1 MDYCMGKESK
11 IRSDGNPMYTGQW
24 KGWVRDQG
32 IIITKSGRMS
42 RRESNAFRK
51 KGGQLEI
58 KKSKFHILEECIE
71 GILKY

>member
-1 MDYCMGKESK
+1 MGEWKNGLLYGQGVQ
-11 IRSDGNPMYTGQW
+11 IRSDGNPMYSGQW

-51 KGGQLEI
+51 N
-58 KKSKFHILEECIE
+58 E
-71 GILKY
+71 GAVRDQEVKIPYSGRMH

>member
-1 MDYCMGKESK
+1 
-11 IRSDGNPMYTGQW
+11 MYTGQW

-51 KGGQLEI
+51 K
-58 KKSKFHILEECIE
+58 E
-71 GILKY
+71 GAVRDQEVKIPYSGRMHRRNP

>member
-1 MDYCMGKESK
+1 
-11 IRSDGNPMYTGQW
+11 MYTGQW

-51 KGGQLEI
+51 K
-58 KKSKFHILEECIE
+58 E
-71 GILKY
+71 GAVRDQEVKIPYSGRMH